1 VEKSALRRQ
10 QSRMKNPS
18 DVREIYPLSSGR
30 DDMRYRKR
38 LAACQKILMRTE
50 KILMRT
56 DEQSVATRN
65 NSVAIKNNPH

>member
-38 LAACQKILMRTE
+38 LAACQKILMRT
-50 KILMRT
+50 